1 MATLSTAS
9 EARAF
14 QVDDPVVYAACGIG
28 RIAALVTKRFQ
39 DAQDR
44 LYYEVVIDRSTIWV
58 SVDSGPAS
66 GLRLLT
72 LKTDLARY
80 RDILRS
86 RPGKLIADARQRR
99 TEVAGRLKSG
109 SFQSICEVV
118 RDLTALSWVKA
129 LNEADSIALRRTRD
143 GLCQEWAAAEGI
155 PLPQAVEEV
164 NALLL
169 ENRAAHA
176 A

>member
-1 MATLSTAS
+1 MAATAIS
-9 EARAF
+9 NARAF
-14 QVDDPVVYAACGIG
+14 QVNDSVVYTACGIG
-28 RIAALVTKRFQ
+28 RVAALVTKRFQ

-44 LYYEVVIDRSTIWV
+44 LYYEVVIERSTIWV
-58 SVDSGPAS
+58 SVDSGPTS

-72 LKTDLARY
+72 LKADLARY
-80 RDILRS
+80 REVLLS
-86 RPGKLIADARQRR
+86 QPGKLIPDARQRR
-99 TEVAGRLKSG
+99 TEVSGRLKGG

-129 LNEADSIALRRTRD
+129 LNEADSIALRKTRD

-169 ENRAAHA
+169 ENRQAHA

>member
-1 MATLSTAS
+1 MATRALAKN
-9 EARAF
+9 RAF
-14 QVDDPVVYAACGIG
+14 KVDDPVVYTACGIG
-28 RIAALVTKRFQ
+28 KITALVTKNFQ
-39 DAQDR
+39 NQPDKQ
-44 LYYEVVIDRSTIWV
+44 YYEVVIDRSTVWV
-58 SVDSGPAS
+58 AVDSGPTS

-72 LKTDLARY
+72 LKSDLARY

-86 RPGKLIADARQRR
+86 RPTKLTPDARQRK
-99 TEVAGRLKSG
+99 TEVAERLKAG
-109 SFQSICEVV
+109 SFQATCEVV

-129 LNEADSIALRRTRD
+129 LNEADSIVLRKSRD
-143 GLCQEWAAAEGI
+143 GLYQEWAAAEGV
-155 PLPQAVEEV
+155 PLAQAVEEV